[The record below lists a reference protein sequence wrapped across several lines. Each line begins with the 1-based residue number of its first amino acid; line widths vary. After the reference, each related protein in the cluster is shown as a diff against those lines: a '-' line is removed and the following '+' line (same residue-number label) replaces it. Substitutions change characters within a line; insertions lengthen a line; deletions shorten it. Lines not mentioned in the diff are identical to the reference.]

1 MEQDNR
7 TGPLSTAEHKAISDG
22 KTVPMVLKKQELT
35 TADRRQLELHQ
46 RQQSREEIARMVE
59 PFRLDPGEL
68 ASLRMLDTGAINT
81 ELGNS
86 IRSLR
91 QQILAR
97 LAGRN
102 GVIMVAGLV
111 KGGGA
116 SFISRNLAA
125 ALALDETRSS
135 LLIDCDV
142 NSDDVP
148 LVSPDLPGLTDF
160 LGDSRLEEADV
171 IYPSGIPRMRLV
183 PRGTQQHLE
192 GEQFSS
198 VRMQELL
205 EATARRYP
213 DRYLV
218 LDVPPLGES
227 ADASLLA
234 RHCDLVILVV
244 PYGRVM
250 PAEIESAIDA
260 LGEERI
266 LGIVFNQEP
275 RVPRLRR

>member
-1 MEQDNR
+1 M
-7 TGPLSTAEHKAISDG
+7 STAEHKAISDG

-46 RQQSREEIARMVE
+46 RQQSREEISRMVE

-111 KGGGA
+111 KGVGA

-125 ALALDETRSS
+125 ALALD
-135 LLIDCDV
+135 
-142 NSDDVP
+142 
-148 LVSPDLPGLTDF
+148 
-160 LGDSRLEEADV
+160 
-171 IYPSGIPRMRLV
+171 
-183 PRGTQQHLE
+183 
-192 GEQFSS
+192 
-198 VRMQELL
+198 
-205 EATARRYP
+205 
-213 DRYLV
+213 
-218 LDVPPLGES
+218 
-227 ADASLLA
+227 
-234 RHCDLVILVV
+234 
-244 PYGRVM
+244 
-250 PAEIESAIDA
+250 
-260 LGEERI
+260 
-266 LGIVFNQEP
+266 
-275 RVPRLRR
+275 

>member
-1 MEQDNR
+1 MSSEN
-7 TGPLSTAEHKAISDG
+7 EN

-46 RQQSREEIARMVE
+46 RQQSREEIGRMVE
-59 PFRLDPGEL
+59 PYQLDSSEL
-68 ASLRMLDTGAINT
+68 AQLRMLDASAVNS
-81 ELGNS
+81 ELGNAV
-86 IRSLR
+86 RSLR
-91 QQILAR
+91 QQVLAR
-97 LAGRN
+97 LGNRN

-111 KGGGA
+111 ADGGA
-116 SFISRNLAA
+116 SFVARNLAA
-125 ALALDETRSS
+125 ALALDESRSA
-135 LLIDCDV
+135 LLMDCDV
-142 NSDDVP
+142 SASNQDGIELIST
-148 LVSPDLPGLTDF
+148 DLPGMTDYLSDPDLT
-160 LGDSRLEEADV
+160 EADV

-183 PRGTQQHLE
+183 PRGTQSSLP

-218 LDVPPLGES
+218 IDVPPLDQS
-227 ADASLLA
+227 ADAAMLS
-234 RHCDLVILVV
+234 RYCDLIILVV

-250 PAEIESAIDA
+250 PNEIEQAIDT

-266 LGIVFNQEP
+266 LGIVFNKDP
-275 RVPRLRR
+275 RFPRIRA

>member
-7 TGPLSTAEHKAISDG
+7 SEPVSTGEHKAIGESR
-22 KTVPMVLKKQELT
+22 TVPMVLRKQELT

-46 RQQSREEIARMVE
+46 RQQSREEIARMAE
-59 PFRLDPGEL
+59 PFRLDRDEL
-68 ASLRMLDTGAINT
+68 ASMRLLDSGAINT
-81 ELGNS
+81 ELGNA

-91 QQILAR
+91 QQVLAR

-111 KGGGA
+111 NGGGA
-116 SFISRNLAA
+116 SFVARNLSA

-142 NSDDVP
+142 SAGTTS
-148 LVSPDLPGLTDF
+148 LVDEGAPGLTDF
-160 LGDSRLEEADV
+160 LADGQLEEADV
-171 IYPSGIPRMRLV
+171 IYPSGIPRMRLI
-183 PRGTQQHLE
+183 PRGTQAHLE

-205 EATARRYP
+205 DATARRYP

-218 LDVPPLGES
+218 LDVPPLNES

-234 RHCDLVILVV
+234 RHADLVILVV

-250 PAEIESAIDA
+250 PADIESAIDT

-266 LGIVFNQEP
+266 LGIVFNREP
-275 RVPRLRR
+275 RVPRQRR